1 MHIKQHSLADSRR
14 NIVLCYTQVRTHLSS
29 LEPGETQRASII
41 RLHCKKRKQCR
52 GCRWLMTRN
61 LFKTQAA
68 IFFASSTP
76 FLRRRTMKVK
86 TNLMRHTEMN
96 FSPSR
101 FIYFRS
107 NCCSRFLKQLFRIRK
122 AKLFL
127 LPRVTCES
135 LSARPDL
142 RCNNTSRIYFRQ
154 ISHGLHAK
162 KENRELLQ
170 QLFVPTVNEQD
181 VECKGFVFGLNNCY
195 WTGDSWIQL
204 KIYGSWFSKNFCDFS
219 NI

>member
-1 MHIKQHSLADSRR
+1 
-14 NIVLCYTQVRTHLSS
+14 
-29 LEPGETQRASII
+29 
-41 RLHCKKRKQCR
+41 
-52 GCRWLMTRN
+52 MTRN

-68 IFFASSTP
+68 TFFASSTP

-86 TNLMRHTEMN
+86 TNLKRHTEMN
-96 FSPSR
+96 FSPSS

-195 WTGDSWIQL
+195 WTGDSRIQL
-204 KIYGSWFSKNFCDFS
+204 KIYGKLIFQEFS
-219 NI
+219 